1 MLDSVVTKQQS
12 LIISQAPVT
21 WGSHSEPG
29 TVLLRVKQLLCNL
42 IVSNQEKHVEL
53 SPPQPKHF

>member
-1 MLDSVVTKQQS
+1 MLASVVTKQQS

-29 TVLLRVKQLLCNL
+29 TVLLKSQAAFV
-42 IVSNQEKHVEL
+42 
-53 SPPQPKHF
+53 